1 MSRMEKESKL
11 NLLRT
16 MVGQTDNNED
26 WTDEVLLAYLD
37 IAGREIIRRAY
48 PYKNDVTEVPA
59 KYDTLQCEIANYLLN
74 KRGAEGEMAHSENGI
89 SRSYENG
96 GVPESM
102 LKAVTPFCGVI

>member
-1 MSRMEKESKL
+1 MENTEKL
-11 NLLRT
+11 TLLRT
-16 MVGQTDNNED
+16 MVGQTDDSEN
-26 WTDEVLLAYLD
+26 WTDDVLLTYLN

-48 PYKNDVTEVPA
+48 PYKNDITEVPE

-74 KRGAEGEMAHSENGI
+74 KRGAEGETSHSENGI

-102 LKAVTPFCGVI
+102 LKSVIPYCGVI

>member
-1 MSRMEKESKL
+1 MENTEKL
-11 NLLRT
+11 TLLRT
-16 MVGQTDNNED
+16 MVGQTED
-26 WTDEVLLAYLD
+26 SENWTDDVLLTYLN

-48 PYKNDVTEVPA
+48 PYKNDITEVPE

-74 KRGAEGEMAHSENGI
+74 KRGAEGETSHSENGI

-102 LKAVTPFCGVI
+102 LKSVIPYCGVI